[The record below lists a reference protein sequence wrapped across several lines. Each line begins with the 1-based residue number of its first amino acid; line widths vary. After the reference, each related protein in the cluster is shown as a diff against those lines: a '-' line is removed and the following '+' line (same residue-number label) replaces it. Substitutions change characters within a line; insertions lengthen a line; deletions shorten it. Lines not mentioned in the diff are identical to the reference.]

1 VSEGRK
7 HHRIACRC
15 PVNFSTDELDGTG
28 LVYNLAVGGCAVET
42 EQSVGDHGYISL
54 TITLVPG
61 CPPVSIELA
70 KLRWATRRE
79 FGVEFLTI
87 SGGDAR
93 RLEEFVRSHGPSSA
107 GQ

>member
-1 VSEGRK
+1 MSEGRK

-61 CPPVSIELA
+61 CP
-70 KLRWATRRE
+70 
-79 FGVEFLTI
+79 
-87 SGGDAR
+87 
-93 RLEEFVRSHGPSSA
+93 A
-107 GQ
+107 GQHRAGQASLGHQTGIRGGVFDDLGRRCATAGRICA

>member
-1 VSEGRK
+1 M
-7 HHRIACRC
+7 
-15 PVNFSTDELDGTG
+15 NFSTDDIDGAG

-42 EQSVGDHGYISL
+42 EHSVGDHGYISL

-61 CPPVSIELA
+61 SPPVSIELA

-79 FGVEFLTI
+79 FGVEFLTV

-93 RLEEFVRSHGPSSA
+93 RLEEFVRNPGPSSA
-107 GQ
+107 SQ